1 MKLLRFLLVGFIFGV
16 VLTKAEAISWYRIYE
31 MFHFHSFHM
40 YGVIFTAIITGVV
53 GIRFIKKR
61 EIKDYKGTP
70 IEILDKE
77 PSKFRYIIGGI
88 MFGLGW
94 GIVGA
99 CPGPIFILL
108 GAGVGTIGIV
118 LLGALIGNFI
128 YGYFKD
134 KLPH

>member
-1 MKLLRFLLVGFIFGV
+1 MKLLRFVIVGFIFGV
-16 VLTKAEAISWYRIYE
+16 VLTKAEAISWYRIFE
-31 MFHFHSFHM
+31 MFNFHSFHM
-40 YGVIFTAIITGVV
+40 YGMIFTAILTGVV
-53 GIRFIKKR
+53 GIRFIKKK
-61 EIKDYKGTP
+61 EIKDYKGLP

-94 GIVGA
+94 GLVGA
-99 CPGPIFILL
+99 CPGPIFVLL
-108 GAGVGTIGIV
+108 GAGIGTIGIV
-118 LLGALIGNFI
+118 LIGSLIGNFI